1 MKSDDPRPRVVLLDG
16 TVTNTWSEGWK
27 LECMHRNQH
36 VQRVLGM
43 LGKKNRDRRE
53 GYYLSV
59 GSMEGAEA
67 EKRLREAVARVW
79 KAERKRMESAK

>member
-1 MKSDDPRPRVVLLDG
+1 MKADDPRPRVVLLDG
-16 TVTNTWSEGWK
+16 TVTDTWSEGWK
-27 LECMHRNQH
+27 LECLKRNEH

-43 LGKKNRDRRE
+43 LGKQNRDRRE

-79 KAERKRMESAK
+79 KAEKDRMGKA